1 MSDAMRLVI
10 DPWGEPPARKI
21 AKVVEI
27 LHGGGV
33 AAYPTDSV
41 YALGCAIEAK
51 DAEIVRLNDL
61 RISEAKAAG
70 ASLVKLA
77 KASKGAI
84 RRLGR
89 AMGDEG
95 DDDDDDD
102 AGEDMG
108 DKRTPPA

>member
-1 MSDAMRLVI
+1 MPASLPPAGVSDWLINQGALGVALILAILTIMRL
-10 DPWGEPPARKI
+10 WSK
-21 AKVVEI
+21 
-27 LHGGGV
+27 
-33 AAYPTDSV
+33 
-41 YALGCAIEAK
+41 IEAK